1 MRSCGSDRSRRSI
14 CGKHAAQPALRLDAR
29 KRQQGRA
36 RPRPAAESP
45 QLDNPVW
52 SCLVSAVCM
61 DPDAQGRRDA
71 RALAGRVVNRM
82 LRTAL
87 PPFLHLESKN
97 TRAIEPYGTP
107 GFVRRAAF
115 PLLHARRHGHRR
127 GFVPS
132 PSSLLRS
139 RRPGQF
145 VRAPPRGPRSGRRWL
160 PHPSAQRR
168 VPGDIAPVHP
178 RPPTGLISNYSCQ
191 VAVAC
196 EMSTTTPAAGS
207 K

>member
-139 RRPGQF
+139 S
-145 VRAPPRGPRSGRRWL
+145 VRASSSAPRHADR
-160 PHPSAQRR
+160 AAA
-168 VPGDIAPVHP
+168 GDGCRTPL
-178 RPPTGLISNYSCQ
+178 RN
-191 VAVAC
+191 VAC
-196 EMSTTTPAAGS
+196 RVTSRPCTPDRRRG
-207 K
+207 